1 MSAVVPTK
9 EQSLR
14 TLRIIHIAFVIS
26 MFMQMYVLVVT
37 RKEPIDPLDRT
48 FVYGLMAVALS
59 LSAACLAMRF
69 FVLPKIDEEAA
80 AIDTISPRRPSF
92 YIIAFALCESVW
104 LFGFVLSFLG
114 EPLSTAIT
122 FLAIALIL
130 MTLCFPR
137 QV

>member
-1 MSAVVPTK
+1 MHPLSERRLAVVEV
-9 EQSLR
+9 EQR
-14 TLRIIHIAFVIS
+14 
-26 MFMQMYVLVVT
+26 
-37 RKEPIDPLDRT
+37 
-48 FVYGLMAVALS
+48 
-59 LSAACLAMRF
+59 RF
-69 FVLPKIDEEAA
+69 SRRNERCVERVDEEAA